1 MNLIR
6 CFQIYKSI
14 AEPFTI
20 FSTSMSTI
28 IGFHVSSE
36 YADNSI
42 KYLTNVGGY
51 SSIGIIAGL
60 IFPISIPL
68 LACNL
73 YNDKKNK

>member
-1 MNLIR
+1 
-6 CFQIYKSI
+6 
-14 AEPFTI
+14 
-20 FSTSMSTI
+20 MSTI

-51 SSIGIIAGL
+51 SSIGIITGL
-60 IFPISIPL
+60 TFPISIPL

-73 YNDKKNK
+73 YNDKKKK